1 MITFIVV
8 GIVGLSLLALSTLFG
23 EILDLADG
31 AVSGT
36 GIGSGLTVFGA
47 VGLLTY
53 NGDGS
58 LLWPVVWSAVAG
70 LAMMA
75 IVQFSITRLRK
86 LDDGGPKSIIGVQG
100 IATTD
105 ISPSRGEVSLDD
117 PSELERRMAWANS
130 PIAEGTRVVV
140 REQVGSRVR
149 VEPIGAA
156 GSPNQSFAPPTDA

>member
-8 GIVGLSLLALSTLFG
+8 GIIGLSLLALSTLFG

-36 GIGSGLTVFGA
+36 GLGAGLTVFGA

-53 NGDGS
+53 RGDGS
-58 LLWPVVWSAVAG
+58 LLWPIVWSAVAG
-70 LAMMA
+70 LAMMV
-75 IVQFSITRLRK
+75 IVQVSITRLRK
-86 LDDGGPKSIIGVQG
+86 LDDGVRGSVVGVQG

-117 PSELERRMAWANS
+117 PTELERRMAWSNT
-130 PIAEGTRVVV
+130 PIAEGSRIIV
-140 REQVGSRVR
+140 REQAGSRVR
-149 VEPIGAA
+149 VEPVGTTA
-156 GSPNQSFAPPTDA
+156 SPDQTFAPKN

>member
-8 GIVGLSLLALSTLFG
+8 GVIGLSLLALSLLFG

-36 GIGSGLTVFGA
+36 GLGAGLTVFSA

-53 NGDGS
+53 RGDGS
-58 LLWPVVWSAVAG
+58 LLWPIIWSALAG

-75 IVQFSITRLRK
+75 IVQFSIARLRK
-86 LDDGGPKSIIGVQG
+86 LDDGVRGSIVGVQG

-105 ISPSRGEVSLDD
+105 IDPSRGEVSLDD
-117 PSELERRMAWANS
+117 PAELERRMAWSNT
-130 PIAEGTRVVV
+130 PIAQGTRIVV
-140 REQVGSRVR
+140 REQAGSRVR
-149 VEPIGAA
+149 VEPTG
-156 GSPNQSFAPPTDA
+156 GPTSPDSSFAPKN